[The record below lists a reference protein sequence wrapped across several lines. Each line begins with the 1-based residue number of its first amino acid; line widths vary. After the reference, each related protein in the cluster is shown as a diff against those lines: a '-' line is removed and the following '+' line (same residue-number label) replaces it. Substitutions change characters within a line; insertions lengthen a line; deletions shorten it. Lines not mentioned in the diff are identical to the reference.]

1 MDGSNFSWL
10 TEEYIRQ
17 LADGQSFERGMNYYT
32 GGNIRYP
39 LRQGMELS
47 GECYGS
53 QWKPYRV
60 RVVLSNNGIREASC
74 TCPRGG
80 FCKHIV
86 ALLLT
91 YVHEPDSF
99 KVLTSLDAMLARL
112 SREEL
117 ISLIGDM
124 VQREPSLSAVVDL
137 AVATAGGRSPDMAAL
152 NREVKRALSLDDPF
166 EIEMGLRNIL
176 RTAERLARK
185 EDRAGAGAVYQ
196 TVLDALT
203 EIYGNELLNMDDDG
217 AIAAIA
223 CECVEGL
230 SECLHR
236 GDCDRNTR
244 QAWLMSLMEA
254 ELADIE
260 MGGIDFAGDALD
272 AIFEHAG
279 EQDWELL
286 RECLCEHIPKS
297 GEWERERL
305 VGILVAWEERNG
317 RHEQA
322 RRLIQEMGTAE
333 QRAFLMVRDGE
344 PGRAVALAKQH
355 MRDKPGIIMRLAGAL
370 ADAGAGDHAVAL
382 LTELAGSKDSHPDY
396 LEWLANYHSRNGE
409 LDEALKWQ
417 RRLFEQYPTLKSF
430 RELRQICEELG
441 VWPQVRNEIL
451 KMLERKRKKQ
461 AGILIEIALEEGD
474 VARALE
480 LVPGIPPVDWDDYR
494 GKVARAAEE
503 KHPREAIKLYLE
515 MAEAAIALRQRKHYS
530 YAAGLLCRVKNLYE
544 RLGEQADWK
553 NYITALKNKYARFS
567 ALHEELRKAGL

>member
-1 MDGSNFSWL
+1 MDGSNVSWL
-10 TEEYIRQ
+10 TEEYIRH
-17 LADGQSFERGMNYYT
+17 LADGQSFERGMNYYA
-32 GGNIRYP
+32 GGNIRHP
-39 LRQGMELS
+39 IRQGMELR

-53 QWKPYRV
+53 QSKPYRV
-60 RVVLSNNGIREASC
+60 RVILDNNGIREASC

-80 FCKHIV
+80 VCKHIV

-124 VQREPSLSAVVDL
+124 LQREPSLSAVVDL
-137 AVATAGGRSPDMAAL
+137 AVAMARGQSLDMGAL

-166 EIEMGLRNIL
+166 EIEMDLRNIL
-176 RTAERLARK
+176 RMAERLAQK
-185 EDRAGAGAVYQ
+185 EDWLGAGMVYQ
-196 TVLDALT
+196 TVLDALAG
-203 EIYGNELLNMDDDG
+203 IYGNELLSMDDDG

-230 SECLHR
+230 SECLNR
-236 GDCDRNTR
+236 GDCDRDTR
-244 QAWLMSLMEA
+244 QAWLMSLMKA

-272 AIFEHAG
+272 TIFEHAG

-286 RECLCEHIPKS
+286 RECVCERIPKS
-297 GEWERERL
+297 GEWGRERL
-305 VGILVAWEERNG
+305 VGILVAWEEKNG
-317 RHEQA
+317 RFEQA

-333 QRAFLMVRDGE
+333 QRVFLMVRDGE

-355 MRDKPGIIMRLAGAL
+355 MRDKPGILVRLAGAL
-370 ADAGAGDHAVAL
+370 ADAGAGEHAVAL
-382 LTELAGSKDSHPDY
+382 LTDLAGSKDSHPGY

-417 RRLFEQYPTLKSF
+417 RRLFDQYPTLTSF
-430 RELRQICEELG
+430 RELRQVCEKLG
-441 VWPQVRNEIL
+441 VWPRVRNEIL
-451 KMLERKRKKQ
+451 KVLERRKQ
-461 AGILIEIALEEGD
+461 AGILIEIALDEGD

-480 LVPGIPPVDWDDYR
+480 LLPRISPGDWHDYR
-494 GKVARAAEE
+494 GKVARAAEK
-503 KHPREAIKLYLE
+503 KHPREAIKLYRE

-530 YAAGLLCRVKNLYE
+530 YAAGLLCRVKKLYD

-567 ALHEELRKAGL
+567 ALHEELKKAGL

>member
-1 MDGSNFSWL
+1 MDGSNLSWL
-10 TEEYIRQ
+10 TEEYIRH
-17 LADGQSFERGMNYYT
+17 LADGRSFERGMNYYA
-32 GGNIRYP
+32 GGNIRHP
-39 LRQGMELS
+39 LRQGMELR

-53 QWKPYRV
+53 QSKPYRV
-60 RVVLSNNGIREASC
+60 RVVLDNNGIREASC

-80 FCKHIV
+80 VCKHII

-99 KVLTSLDAMLARL
+99 EVLTSLDAMLARL

-117 ISLIGDM
+117 ISLIVEM
-124 VQREPSLSAVVDL
+124 LQREPSLSAVVDL
-137 AVATAGGRSPDMAAL
+137 AVATAGGQSPDVAAL
-152 NREVKRALSLDDPF
+152 SREVKRALSLDDPF

-185 EDRAGAGAVYQ
+185 EDWPGAGAVYQ

-203 EIYGNELLNMDDDG
+203 EIYGNELLSMDDDG

-230 SECLHR
+230 SECLNR
-236 GDCDRNTR
+236 GDCDRDTR
-244 QAWLMSLMEA
+244 QAWLMSLMKA

-260 MGGIDFAGDALD
+260 MGGVDFAGEALD

-286 RECLCEHIPKS
+286 RECVCEHIPKS
-297 GEWERERL
+297 GEWGRKKL
-305 VGILVAWEERNG
+305 VGILVAWEEKNG
-317 RHEQA
+317 RYEQA

-382 LTELAGSKDSHPDY
+382 LTQLAGSKDSHPGY

-417 RRLFEQYPTLKSF
+417 RRLFEQHPTLASF
-430 RELRQICEELG
+430 RKLRQICEELG
-441 VWPQVRNEIL
+441 VWPRVRNEIL
-451 KMLERKRKKQ
+451 KVLERKKQ
-461 AGILIEIALEEGD
+461 ADILIEIALDEGD

-480 LVPGIPPVDWDDYR
+480 LVPGIPPGDWHDYR

-503 KHPREAIKLYLE
+503 KHPREAIKLYRE

-530 YAAGLLCRVKNLYE
+530 YAAGLLCRVRNLYE

-553 NYITALKNKYARFS
+553 NYITALKNRYTRFS
-567 ALHEELRKAGL
+567 ALREELKKAGL

>member
-17 LADGQSFERGMNYYT
+17 LADGQSFERGMNYYA
-32 GGNIRYP
+32 GGNVRYP

-53 QWKPYRV
+53 QSKPYRV
-60 RVVLSNNGIREASC
+60 RVVLSNNGIREAFC

-166 EIEMGLRNIL
+166 EIETGLRNIL
-176 RTAERLARK
+176 RTAERLEQK
-185 EDRAGAGAVYQ
+185 EDWPEAGAVYQ

-203 EIYGNELLNMDDDG
+203 EIYGNELLSMDDDG

-230 SECLHR
+230 SECLNR
-236 GDCDRNTR
+236 GDCDRETR
-244 QAWLMSLMEA
+244 QAWLMSLMKA

-260 MGGIDFAGDALD
+260 MGGVDFAGDALD

-297 GEWERERL
+297 GEWERKKL

-333 QRAFLMVRDGE
+333 QRETSMNAWV
-344 PGRAVALAKQH
+344 
-355 MRDKPGIIMRLAGAL
+355 
-370 ADAGAGDHAVAL
+370 
-382 LTELAGSKDSHPDY
+382 
-396 LEWLANYHSRNGE
+396 N
-409 LDEALKWQ
+409 
-417 RRLFEQYPTLKSF
+417 RRTGKTTS
-430 RELRQICEELG
+430 
-441 VWPQVRNEIL
+441 
-451 KMLERKRKKQ
+451 
-461 AGILIEIALEEGD
+461 
-474 VARALE
+474 
-480 LVPGIPPVDWDDYR
+480 PP
-494 GKVARAAEE
+494 
-503 KHPREAIKLYLE
+503 
-515 MAEAAIALRQRKHYS
+515 
-530 YAAGLLCRVKNLYE
+530 
-544 RLGEQADWK
+544 
-553 NYITALKNKYARFS
+553 
-567 ALHEELRKAGL
+567 

>member
-1 MDGSNFSWL
+1 MDGSNLSWL

-17 LADGQSFERGMNYYT
+17 MADGQSFERGMNYYA
-32 GGNIRYP
+32 GGNIRHP
-39 LRQGMELS
+39 IRQGMELS

-53 QWKPYRV
+53 QPKPYRV
-60 RVVLSNNGIREASC
+60 RVVLNNNGIREASC

-99 KVLTSLDAMLARL
+99 KVLASLDAMLARL

-124 VQREPSLSAVVDL
+124 LQREPSLSAVVDL
-137 AVATAGGRSPDMAAL
+137 AVATAGGQSPDMAAL

-166 EIEMGLRNIL
+166 EIEMALRNIL

-185 EDRAGAGAVYQ
+185 EDWPGAGAAYQ

-203 EIYGNELLNMDDDG
+203 EIYGNELLSMDDDG

-223 CECVEGL
+223 GECVEGL
-230 SECLHR
+230 SECLNR

-272 AIFEHAG
+272 TIFEHAG

-286 RECLCEHIPKS
+286 RECVCEHIPKS
-297 GEWERERL
+297 GEWGRERL
-305 VGILVAWEERNG
+305 VGILVAWEEKNG
-317 RHEQA
+317 RYEQA
-322 RRLIQEMGTAE
+322 RRLIQEMGTVE

-355 MRDKPGIIMRLAGAL
+355 MRDKPGIVMRLAGAL
-370 ADAGAGDHAVAL
+370 ADAGAGEHAVAL
-382 LTELAGSKDSHPDY
+382 LTELAGSQDSHPGY

-417 RRLFEQYPTLKSF
+417 RRLFEQYPTLASF
-430 RELRQICEELG
+430 RKLRQVCEKLG
-441 VWPQVRNEIL
+441 IWPQVRNEIL
-451 KMLERKRKKQ
+451 KVLERKKQ
-461 AGILIEIALEEGD
+461 AGILIEIALDEGD

-480 LVPGIPPVDWDDYR
+480 LLPGIPPGGWHDYR
-494 GKVARAAEE
+494 GKVARAA
-503 KHPREAIKLYLE
+503 KKSIPGRP
-515 MAEAAIALRQRKHYS
+515 
-530 YAAGLLCRVKNLYE
+530 
-544 RLGEQADWK
+544 
-553 NYITALKNKYARFS
+553 
-567 ALHEELRKAGL
+567 